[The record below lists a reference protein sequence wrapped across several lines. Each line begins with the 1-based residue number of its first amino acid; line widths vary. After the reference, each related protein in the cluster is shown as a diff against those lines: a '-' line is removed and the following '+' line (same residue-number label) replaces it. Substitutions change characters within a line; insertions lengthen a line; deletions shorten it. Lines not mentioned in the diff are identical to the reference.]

1 MRRDI
6 ADRIPD
12 PTIVIMVRAR
22 RMNGVGVMQ
31 RHLARLKRHRDA
43 VIFAEAVVDR
53 LTEADQVILLRFS
66 RMGKEP
72 VGPAT
77 GYHPQAAGVFRG
89 FGERHPGGHMFRW
102 IEMGIIVIL
111 MPRNIGF
118 VARFLNIHRRVIDQ
132 NVDAYR
138 RDGFLGG
145 IPVLNASEV
154 NRFRAE
160 LEVFEAT
167 TGKPLDFPE
176 RSKSY
181 MLFGWAYAIVHHPPV
196 LDAVEDVIGPDILV
210 YHSTTWIKE
219 AGTPSYVLWH
229 QDGKYFFLEPHL
241 HVTAWV
247 ALSDSTVESGC
258 VHALPGS
265 HKWGDFEH
273 RDDLGEWNMIKR
285 GQGIPD
291 RFDNETGVPL
301 ELKAGEMSL
310 HHTDLVHC
318 SRGNGGADRRIGL
331 GISYIPASVR
341 QTGSPQATA
350 LLVRGQAAPGAFG
363 AEQRLDRGMSD
374 AAQQA
379 HAHSVG
385 LFRARQDK
393 GTQMAR
399 QATA

>member
-1 MRRDI
+1 M
-6 ADRIPD
+6 P
-12 PTIVIMVRAR
+12 
-22 RMNGVGVMQ
+22 
-31 RHLARLKRHRDA
+31 K
-43 VIFAEAVVDR
+43 R
-53 LTEADQVILLRFS
+53 LTEDKVRAYNED
-66 RMGKEP
+66 
-72 VGPAT
+72 
-77 GYHPQAAGVFRG
+77 
-89 FGERHPGGHMFRW
+89 
-102 IEMGIIVIL
+102 
-111 MPRNIGF
+111 GF
-118 VARFLNIHRRVIDQ
+118 VSPV
-132 NVDAYR
+132 
-138 RDGFLGG
+138 
-145 IPVLNASEV
+145 PVLTGDEV
-154 NRFRAE
+154 ARLRAG
-160 LEVFEAT
+160 LERCEAVA
-167 TGKPLDFPE
+167 GKKLGFPE
-176 RSKSY
+176 ISKSY
-181 MLFGWAYAIVHHPPV
+181 LLYEWADTLVHHPAV
-196 LDAVEDVIGPDILV
+196 LDAVEDLIGPDILV

-331 GISYIPASVR
+331 GISYIPASVL

-363 AEQRLDRGMSD
+363 AEQRLDREMSD

-393 GTQMAR
+393 GAQMAR